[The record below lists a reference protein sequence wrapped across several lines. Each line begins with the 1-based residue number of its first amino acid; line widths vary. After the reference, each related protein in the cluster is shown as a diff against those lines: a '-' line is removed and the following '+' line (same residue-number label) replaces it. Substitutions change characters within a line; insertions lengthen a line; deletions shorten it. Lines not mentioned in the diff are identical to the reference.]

1 MEYSTFLLQWML
13 HEESNQINFRSLF
26 VFVSRIK
33 GSRVNQTKSYICE
46 IVVAQNE
53 LVTNMY
59 QFDHLCIF

>member
-13 HEESNQINFRSLF
+13 HEESNQINFRSLV

-33 GSRVNQTKSYICE
+33 GSRVNQTKSKIFE